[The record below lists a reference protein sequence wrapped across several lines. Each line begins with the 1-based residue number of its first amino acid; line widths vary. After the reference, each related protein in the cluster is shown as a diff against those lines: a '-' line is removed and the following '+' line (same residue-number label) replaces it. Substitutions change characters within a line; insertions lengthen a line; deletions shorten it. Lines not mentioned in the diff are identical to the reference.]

1 MNHLLERG
9 GDQMHCTCQIGRIIR
24 SYRQKSNL
32 TIEKVA
38 ELCDMSVRGYI
49 KIELGDSDP
58 KWNTLSKIITVLEV
72 EPDEPYECAALIYD
86 KSRQ

>member
-1 MNHLLERG
+1 MKG
-9 GDQMHCTCQIGRIIR
+9 GDLMHCTCQIGRIIR
-24 SYRQKSNL
+24 SYRKKSNL

-58 KWNTLSKIITVLEV
+58 KWNTLSKIITVLEI
-72 EPDEPYECAALIYD
+72 EPNELYECAALIYD

>member
-1 MNHLLERG
+1 MKG
-9 GDQMHCTCQIGRIIR
+9 GDLMHCTCQIGRIIR
-24 SYRQKSNL
+24 SYRKKKSL

-38 ELCDMSVRGYI
+38 ELCDMSVRGYV

-58 KWNTLSKIITVLEV
+58 KWNTLSKIITVLEI
-72 EPDEPYECAALIYD
+72 EPDELYECAALIYD

>member
-1 MNHLLERG
+1 MSSTTH
-9 GDQMHCTCQIGRIIR
+9 IGCIIR
-24 SYRQKSNL
+24 RYRNKSNL
-32 TIEKVA
+32 TIEKTA

-58 KWNTLSKIITVLEV
+58 KWNTLSKIITVLEI
-72 EPDEPYECAALIYD
+72 EPDELYECAALIYD

>member
-1 MNHLLERG
+1 
-9 GDQMHCTCQIGRIIR
+9 MHCTCQIGRIIR
-24 SYRQKSNL
+24 SYRKKKSL

-38 ELCDMSVRGYI
+38 ELCDMNVRGYV

-58 KWNTLSKIITVLEV
+58 KWNTLSKIITVLEI
-72 EPDEPYECAALIYD
+72 EPDELYECAALIYD

>member
-1 MNHLLERG
+1 
-9 GDQMHCTCQIGRIIR
+9 MHYTCQIGRIIR
-24 SYRQKSNL
+24 FYRKKNNF

-38 ELCDMSVRGYI
+38 ELCDMSVRGYV

-58 KWNTLSKIITVLEV
+58 KWNTLCKIITVLEI
-72 EPDEPYECAALIYD
+72 EPDELYECAALIYD